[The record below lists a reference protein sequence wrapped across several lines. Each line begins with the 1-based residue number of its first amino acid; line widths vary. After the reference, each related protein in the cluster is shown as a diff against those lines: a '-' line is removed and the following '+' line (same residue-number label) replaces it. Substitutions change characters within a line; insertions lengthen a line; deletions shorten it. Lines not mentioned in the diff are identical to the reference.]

1 MHFFLPKVVT
11 GSSRSKHTFIRPT
24 ILSDMTDAHMSA
36 SKLYLRKINIFHTI
50 SDEVDFYIKIVA
62 LDEMYNYVEF
72 FVHLRSLRC

>member
-1 MHFFLPKVVT
+1 
-11 GSSRSKHTFIRPT
+11 
-24 ILSDMTDAHMSA
+24 MTDAHMSA
-36 SKLYLRKINIFHTI
+36 SKLHLRKINIFHTI